1 MTQARFGTN
10 DIKIRLARVID
21 IPKIISLGKNTKEF
35 ICSKKAKFYSRDEFE
50 NWIKQ
55 PNKNIILVVF
65 QKGNFAGFLCAK
77 IMSIHWC
84 SIDTIA
90 IEPKFRNFGIANLLL
105 ENLYAILR
113 KKNICY
119 VQALARTKYIGTKKF
134 WKAQGFQGGGKLIW
148 FDRYI

>member
-1 MTQARFGTN
+1 MTQARFRAN
-10 DIKIRLARVID
+10 DIKIRRVRVVD
-21 IPKIISLGKNTKEF
+21 IPKIISLGRNTEEF
-35 ICSKKAKFYSRDEFE
+35 ICSKKARFYSRDEFE
-50 NWIKQ
+50 NLIRLS
-55 PNKNIILVVF
+55 NKNIILVIF

-105 ENLYAILR
+105 EHLYAILR

-119 VQALARTKYIGTKKF
+119 VQALAGTKYVGTKKF
-134 WKAQGFQGGGKLIW
+134 WKAQDFQEGKKLIW
-148 FDRYI
+148 FDKYI